1 MLAGLVERVTY
12 HNEENSFCVLRIRA
26 PATATALDLELT
38 EGSVIA
44 DSVGETPCVFLAGL
58 HRAERVIADR
68 VMRLADG
75 TLLPWPWI
83 DPDKALPWVEERIGL
98 ALAGSQVGAIRLALI
113 SNVLVM
119 TGGPGET
126 SIVKANFAHSRSEGG
141 EASHDS
147 GRI

>member
-1 MLAGLVERVTY
+1 
-12 HNEENSFCVLRIRA
+12 
-26 PATATALDLELT
+26 
-38 EGSVIA
+38 
-44 DSVGETPCVFLAGL
+44 VFLAGL

-113 SNVLVM
+113 SNVPVM
-119 TGGPGET
+119 TGGPARHP
-126 SIVKANFAHSRSEGG
+126 SSKPILRIVAAKGVRLLTTLAEFDGSVVESSGSCFNRPNMVQFKA
-141 EASHDS
+141 
-147 GRI
+147 